1 MHCRAGACPRRYLPG
16 YSPGGTPARRAPP
29 FLPEEMGGKKGR
41 GAPPT
46 LDPPIRG
53 FMAAESCT
61 DKARTGRA
69 STPGS
74 FFGFVTGAAAPWVAR
89 IGITPQ
95 ALEVVALY
103 RPGPPGRRRCH
114 AAEGPGC
121 PSQPAGNCSLCRGG
135 YHPPACPRSRWPR
148 GARQGELPQRGKRR
162 CPGVQPGPPPVCPR
176 NHWPRGARR
185 PGAPFVYRGAPWRP
199 LTGSPAPRGSPR
211 APSRTAPGSSP
222 PQCTAAY

>member
-1 MHCRAGACPRRYLPG
+1 MARLRAASSSPHAAGRPYYALHASARNKGLCPHSDNHQLRWWMC
-16 YSPGGTPARRAPP
+16 S
-29 FLPEEMGGKKGR
+29 
-41 GAPPT
+41 
-46 LDPPIRG
+46 
-53 FMAAESCT
+53 
-61 DKARTGRA
+61 
-69 STPGS
+69 
-74 FFGFVTGAAAPWVAR
+74 FGFVTGAAAPWAAR

-103 RPGPPGRRRCH
+103 QPGPPGRRRCH

-135 YHPPACPRSRWPR
+135 YHPPACPRNRLPR

-162 CPGVQPGPPPVCPR
+162 CPGVRPGPPPVCPR

-185 PGAPFVYRGAPWRP
+185 PGAPFVYRGAPWRRP
-199 LTGSPAPRGSPR
+199 TGSPALRGSPR
-211 APSRTAPGSSP
+211 APSHTAPGSAP

>member
-1 MHCRAGACPRRYLPG
+1 MRALGRMRG
-16 YSPGGTPARRAPP
+16 SRMPARRAPP

-41 GAPPT
+41 GASPT

-74 FFGFVTGAAAPWVAR
+74 FFGFVTGAAAPWAAR

-95 ALEVVALY
+95 ALKVVALY
-103 RPGPPGRRRCH
+103 RLGPPGRRRCH

-135 YHPPACPRSRWPR
+135 YHPP
-148 GARQGELPQRGKRR
+148 
-162 CPGVQPGPPPVCPR
+162 VCPR
-176 NHWPRGARR
+176 NCWLRGARR
-185 PGAPFVYRGAPWRP
+185 PGAPSVGRVPPCGTGRRGRRP
-199 LTGSPAPRGSPR
+199 LHAASWFAVGVGPLADPPSAGCPLSAVCHLSRSVGPPYMAAAP
-211 APSRTAPGSSP
+211 TAHGP
-222 PQCTAAY
+222 PCLA

>member
-1 MHCRAGACPRRYLPG
+1 MVARSMEARPPGRCLRGGRPHLFPKKWGERRAG
-16 YSPGGTPARRAPP
+16 
-29 FLPEEMGGKKGR
+29 

-74 FFGFVTGAAAPWVAR
+74 FFGFVTGAAAPWAAR

-135 YHPPACPRSRWPR
+135 YHPPACPRNRWPR

-162 CPGVQPGPPPVCPR
+162 CPGVR
-176 NHWPRGARR
+176 L
-185 PGAPFVYRGAPWRP
+185 GAPNG
-199 LTGSPAPRGSPR
+199 APRGDP
-211 APSRTAPGSSP
+211 TEWSSWGEEA
-222 PQCTAAY
+222 QRRE